1 MRGRRIDRAAAHA
14 LDARAAHT
22 SSGYQRRVEARDD
35 ADPGPSLTVAD
46 SPAPVLQERI
56 AVTNP
61 QAAAATNGAREP
73 PVRSAVAA
81 PHGSVDDE
89 QVARSFE
96 PDQWGAAFR
105 SVGSAEEC
113 RGLRAA

>member
-1 MRGRRIDRAAAHA
+1 MHAQLTPARGTTHG
-14 LDARAAHT
+14 T
-22 SSGYQRRVEARDD
+22 TQRRVEARDD

-46 SPAPVLQERI
+46 SPAPVVQERI

-73 PVRSAVAA
+73 PVSAVAA
-81 PHGSVDDE
+81 PDGSVDDE

-96 PDQWGAAFR
+96 PDQWGAASGVR
-105 SVGSAEEC
+105 KSVADYVPPKW
-113 RGLRAA
+113 A